1 MSDFVYDH
9 MNHVL
14 CVLILLSRIG
24 DIGTT
29 YLVTPT
35 LVLEANPLV
44 RWLGWRF
51 ALLTLAVCFVPYYSV
66 SAGVMVLVP
75 SLMVSASNA
84 GKVWVARTLGE
95 HEYQAFMLRIAAA
108 SRLRYALAGLFLSCS
123 FIVLVGTVLV
133 LLYPDASEEYAWWF
147 GMGIITYGLA
157 IALHGAVAL
166 IRLFKHARVPG
177 GVPS

>member
-29 YLVTPT
+29 YLVTPH

-51 ALLTLAVCFVPYYSV
+51 ALLSLVICFVPYYSV
-66 SAGVMVLVP
+66 SAGVAVLVP

-84 GKVWVARTLGE
+84 GKIWVARTLGE

-108 SRLRYALAGLFLSCS
+108 SRLRYALAGLLLSSS
-123 FIVLVGTVLV
+123 FVVLVGTVLV
-133 LLYPDASEEYAWWF
+133 LLYPDPTEEYAWWF
-147 GMGIITYGLA
+147 GVGIITYGVV
-157 IALHGAVAL
+157 IAFHGTVAL
-166 IRLFKHARVPG
+166 IRLFKQARVAV
-177 GVPS
+177 GVSS